1 MKLEEILSNYGGK
14 VPNISWDY
22 DTDAI
27 DGIRN
32 NEKIARAAIDDS
44 IEALQNN
51 DLDRFYECQDYFY
64 EVCNNLSGHPWGQST
79 KTELEKYR
87 DDGITKI
94 GIERFEKKQQE
105 YNELPDT
112 ISDEELKEKIAELNQ
127 MASIFNTKGC
137 EEAYTNAWNNLG
149 EIVSRRLQQLG
160 NQYDSAIQHIEYP
173 ENEKKSEEL
182 QYQIEEME
190 KEMFPQDR
198 WFHDRRITEQGI
210 DMPEIMSMIK
220 ACEPYKIVRKQ
231 VLRDG
236 TTKDVTLVGEN
247 FADKERYLRS
257 GMLEGEIQRKTQYLE
272 AKLKILKQHRDI
284 DGNESRINE
293 LESQLEQMQDRFE
306 TLKTG
311 RPNEIG
317 QHHRARIEEEKRIQW
332 QIRIEK
338 ERKLEAEKAAQI
350 EQIYQKYQAELE
362 EIAQEHGRIIENKDK
377 ESAKFQ
383 KIADNYV
390 NTCAG
395 FPDNQSVS
403 SEEIKKWMD
412 IIVDEIA
419 RKSNEVE
426 RVEKIQSDISDQID
440 SVKKLLEKREK
451 TLTWEEKKDIAYANG
466 YGISSLDE
474 KALLRIIDKKIFEL
488 RGKVK
493 KQPRFIV
500 TEEEYQKEEELEDF
514 KKEIQ
519 HREEQREAEEQRKQE
534 EEAQRKAEE
543 QRKQE
548 EEAQREAEEQ
558 RKQEEE
564 AQGEAEEQR
573 KQEEEAQRKAE
584 EQRKQEEEAQRKAE
598 EQRKQ
603 EEEAQRKIN
612 EQIRQE
618 MQKSSKTY
626 EQPEEEKSKP
636 REEDIRDTVENEK
649 LPQKSEEQRISV
661 NLWMNRFNNWYNSL
675 NRLSQKAKTKVIQ
688 MKKDI
693 VDAIREKMQKTKE
706 NEKSQDAQDE
716 ER

>member
-22 DTDAI
+22 DIDAI

-32 NEKIARAAIDDS
+32 NEKIARAAIDAL

-64 EVCNNLSGHPWGQST
+64 EVCHNLSGHPWGEST

-87 DDGITKI
+87 NDGISKI
-94 GIERFEKKQQE
+94 GIERFEKKKQE

-112 ISDEELKEKIAELNQ
+112 ISDEELKEKIAELNK

-137 EEAYTNAWNNLG
+137 DEAYTNAWNDLG
-149 EIVSRRLQQLG
+149 RIVSRRLQRLG
-160 NQYDSAIQHIEYP
+160 SQYDSAMQHIEYP

-182 QYQIEEME
+182 QHQIEEME

-220 ACEPYKIVRKQ
+220 ACEPYKIVRKE

-236 TTKDVTLVGEN
+236 TTKDVTQVVDN
-247 FADKERYLRS
+247 SWNKERYLKS

-311 RPNEIG
+311 RPNEVG

-403 SEEIKKWMD
+403 SEETKKWMD

-426 RVEKIQSDISDQID
+426 RVEKIQSDISNQID
-440 SVKKLLEKREK
+440 SVRKLLEKREK
-451 TLTWEEKKDIAYANG
+451 TLTWEEKRDIAYANG

-543 QRKQE
+543 QK
-548 EEAQREAEEQ
+548 
-558 RKQEEE
+558 
-564 AQGEAEEQR
+564 
-573 KQEEEAQRKAE
+573 
-584 EQRKQEEEAQRKAE
+584 
-598 EQRKQ
+598 KQ
-603 EEEAQRKIN
+603 EEEAQRKID
-612 EQIRQE
+612 EQIRLE
-618 MQKSSKTY
+618 MEKSSKTY

-675 NRLSQKAKTKVIQ
+675 NRLSQKVKTKVIQ

>member
-1 MKLEEILSNYGGK
+1 MKLEELLSNYGGK
-14 VPNISWDY
+14 VPNISWEY
-22 DTDAI
+22 GNNAI

-51 DLDRFYECQDYFY
+51 DLDRFYKCQDYFY
-64 EVCNNLSGHPWGQST
+64 KVCNNLSGHPWGQST

-87 DDGITKI
+87 DDGIAKI

-105 YNELPDT
+105 YNELSDT
-112 ISDEELKEKIAELNQ
+112 ISDEELKGKIAELNQ
-127 MASIFNTKGC
+127 MASIFNPKGC
-137 EEAYTNAWNNLG
+137 EESYTNARNNLG
-149 EIVSRRLQQLG
+149 EIVSRRLQRLE
-160 NQYDSAIQHIEYP
+160 NQYDSAMQHIEYP
-173 ENEKKSEEL
+173 ENEKRSEEL
-182 QYQIEEME
+182 QHQIEEME

-198 WFHDRRITEQGI
+198 LFHDRRITEQGI

-220 ACEPYKIVRKQ
+220 ACEPYKSVRKQ
-231 VLRDG
+231 GIRDG
-236 TTKDVTLVGEN
+236 TAKDVTQVVEN
-247 FADKERYLRS
+247 SINKKIYLEN
-257 GMLEGEIQRKTQYLE
+257 GVLDGEIQRKTQYLE

-311 RPNEIG
+311 RPNEVG

-332 QIRIEK
+332 RIRIEK

-362 EIAQEHGRIIENKDK
+362 EIAQEHGRTIENKDK

-403 SEEIKKWMD
+403 SEETKKWMD
-412 IIVDEIA
+412 IIVDEIT

-426 RVEKIQSDISDQID
+426 RVEKIQSDISNQID
-440 SVKKLLEKREK
+440 SVRKLLEKREK
-451 TLTWEEKKDIAYANG
+451 TLTWEEKRDIAYANG

-488 RGKVK
+488 REKVK

-500 TEEEYQKEEELEDF
+500 TEEEYQKEEELENF
-514 KKEIQ
+514 KNEIQ

-534 EEAQRKAEE
+534 DETQRMAEE
-543 QRKQE
+543 QKKQE
-548 EEAQREAEEQ
+548 EEM
-558 RKQEEE
+558 
-564 AQGEAEEQR
+564 
-573 KQEEEAQRKAE
+573 QRKAE

-598 EQRKQ
+598 EQSKQEEEAQRMVEEQRKQEEEAQRNAEEQRKQ
-603 EEEAQRKIN
+603 EEEAQRKID
-612 EQIRQE
+612 EQIRLE
-618 MQKSSKTY
+618 MKKSSKTY

-649 LPQKSEEQRISV
+649 LPQKREDQRISV

-706 NEKSQDAQDE
+706 NEKRQDVQDE

>member
-32 NEKIARAAIDDS
+32 NEKIARVAIDAL

-64 EVCNNLSGHPWGQST
+64 EVCHNLSGHPWGEST

-87 DDGITKI
+87 NDGISKI
-94 GIERFEKKQQE
+94 GIERFEKKKQE

-112 ISDEELKEKIAELNQ
+112 ISDEELKEKIAELNK

-137 EEAYTNAWNNLG
+137 DEAYTNAWNDLG
-149 EIVSRRLQQLG
+149 RIVSRRLQQLG

-210 DMPEIMSMIK
+210 DMPEIMNMIK

-390 NTCAG
+390 NTCAS

-403 SEEIKKWMD
+403 SEETKKWMD

-451 TLTWEEKKDIAYANG
+451 TLTWEEKRDIAYANG

-474 KALLRIIDKKIFEL
+474 KALLSIIDKKIFEL

-519 HREEQREAEEQRKQE
+519 HREEQREAEEQKKQ

-548 EEAQREAEEQ
+548 EEAQRMAEEQ

-564 AQGEAEEQR
+564 T
-573 KQEEEAQRKAE
+573 
-584 EQRKQEEEAQRKAE
+584 QRKAE

-603 EEEAQRKIN
+603 EEEAQRKID
-612 EQIRQE
+612 EQIRLE
-618 MQKSSKTY
+618 MKKSSKTY

-675 NRLSQKAKTKVIQ
+675 NRLSQKVKTKVIQ

>member
-112 ISDEELKEKIAELNQ
+112 ISDEELKEKIAELNK

-137 EEAYTNAWNNLG
+137 DEAYTNAWNDLG
-149 EIVSRRLQQLG
+149 RIVSRRLQQLG

-210 DMPEIMSMIK
+210 DMPEIMNMIK

-390 NTCAG
+390 NTCAS

-403 SEEIKKWMD
+403 SEETKKWMD

-440 SVKKLLEKREK
+440 SVRKLLEKREK
-451 TLTWEEKKDIAYANG
+451 TLTWEEKRDIAYANG

-474 KALLRIIDKKIFEL
+474 KALLSIIDKKIFEL

-519 HREEQREAEEQRKQE
+519 HREEQREAEEQKKQ
-534 EEAQRKAEE
+534 
-543 QRKQE
+543 
-548 EEAQREAEEQ
+548 
-558 RKQEEE
+558 
-564 AQGEAEEQR
+564 
-573 KQEEEAQRKAE
+573 EEAQRKAE

-603 EEEAQRKIN
+603 EEEAQRKID
-612 EQIRQE
+612 EQIRLE
-618 MQKSSKTY
+618 MEKSSKTY
-626 EQPEEEKSKP
+626 EQPEEKSKP

-675 NRLSQKAKTKVIQ
+675 NRLSQKVKTKVIQ

>member
-1 MKLEEILSNYGGK
+1 ML
-14 VPNISWDY
+14 
-22 DTDAI
+22 
-27 DGIRN
+27 
-32 NEKIARAAIDDS
+32 
-44 IEALQNN
+44 
-51 DLDRFYECQDYFY
+51 
-64 EVCNNLSGHPWGQST
+64 
-79 KTELEKYR
+79 
-87 DDGITKI
+87 
-94 GIERFEKKQQE
+94 
-105 YNELPDT
+105 
-112 ISDEELKEKIAELNQ
+112 LN
-127 MASIFNTKGC
+127 
-137 EEAYTNAWNNLG
+137 
-149 EIVSRRLQQLG
+149 
-160 NQYDSAIQHIEYP
+160 
-173 ENEKKSEEL
+173 
-182 QYQIEEME
+182 
-190 KEMFPQDR
+190 
-198 WFHDRRITEQGI
+198 
-210 DMPEIMSMIK
+210 
-220 ACEPYKIVRKQ
+220 
-231 VLRDG
+231 
-236 TTKDVTLVGEN
+236 
-247 FADKERYLRS
+247 
-257 GMLEGEIQRKTQYLE
+257 
-272 AKLKILKQHRDI
+272 
-284 DGNESRINE
+284 
-293 LESQLEQMQDRFE
+293 
-306 TLKTG
+306 
-311 RPNEIG
+311 
-317 QHHRARIEEEKRIQW
+317 
-332 QIRIEK
+332 
-338 ERKLEAEKAAQI
+338 
-350 EQIYQKYQAELE
+350 
-362 EIAQEHGRIIENKDK
+362 
-377 ESAKFQ
+377 
-383 KIADNYV
+383 
-390 NTCAG
+390 
-395 FPDNQSVS
+395 
-403 SEEIKKWMD
+403 
-412 IIVDEIA
+412 
-419 RKSNEVE
+419 
-426 RVEKIQSDISDQID
+426 
-440 SVKKLLEKREK
+440 
-451 TLTWEEKKDIAYANG
+451 
-466 YGISSLDE
+466 DE

-564 AQGEAEEQR
+564 VQR
-573 KQEEEAQRKAE
+573 E
-584 EQRKQEEEAQRKAE
+584 AE

>member
-32 NEKIARAAIDDS
+32 NEKIARVAIDAL

-64 EVCNNLSGHPWGQST
+64 EVCHNLSGHPWGEST

-87 DDGITKI
+87 NDGISKI
-94 GIERFEKKQQE
+94 GIERFEKKKQE

-112 ISDEELKEKIAELNQ
+112 ISDEELKEKIAELNK

-137 EEAYTNAWNNLG
+137 DEAYTNAWNDLG
-149 EIVSRRLQQLG
+149 RIVSRRLQQLG

-210 DMPEIMSMIK
+210 DMPEIMNMIK

-390 NTCAG
+390 NTCAS

-403 SEEIKKWMD
+403 SEETKKWMD

-451 TLTWEEKKDIAYANG
+451 TLTWEEKRDIAYANG

-474 KALLRIIDKKIFEL
+474 KALLSIIDKKIFEL

-519 HREEQREAEEQRKQE
+519 HREEQREAEEQKKQ
-534 EEAQRKAEE
+534 
-543 QRKQE
+543 
-548 EEAQREAEEQ
+548 
-558 RKQEEE
+558 
-564 AQGEAEEQR
+564 
-573 KQEEEAQRKAE
+573 
-584 EQRKQEEEAQRKAE
+584 EEAQRKAE

-603 EEEAQRKIN
+603 EEEAQRKID
-612 EQIRQE
+612 EQIRLE
-618 MQKSSKTY
+618 MKKSSKTY

-675 NRLSQKAKTKVIQ
+675 NRLSQKVKTKVIQ

>member
-112 ISDEELKEKIAELNQ
+112 ISDEELKEKIAELNK

-137 EEAYTNAWNNLG
+137 DEAYTNAWNDLG
-149 EIVSRRLQQLG
+149 RIVSRRLQQLG

-210 DMPEIMSMIK
+210 DMPEIMNMIK

-332 QIRIEK
+332 RIRIEK

-390 NTCAG
+390 NTCAS

-403 SEEIKKWMD
+403 SEETKKWMD

-440 SVKKLLEKREK
+440 SVRKLLEKREK
-451 TLTWEEKKDIAYANG
+451 TLTWEEKRDIAYANG

-474 KALLRIIDKKIFEL
+474 KALLSIIDKKIFEL

-519 HREEQREAEEQRKQE
+519 HREEQREAEEQKKQ
-534 EEAQRKAEE
+534 
-543 QRKQE
+543 
-548 EEAQREAEEQ
+548 
-558 RKQEEE
+558 
-564 AQGEAEEQR
+564 
-573 KQEEEAQRKAE
+573 EEAQRKAE

-603 EEEAQRKIN
+603 EEEAQRKID
-612 EQIRQE
+612 EQIRLE
-618 MQKSSKTY
+618 MEKSSKTY
-626 EQPEEEKSKP
+626 EQPEEKSKP

-675 NRLSQKAKTKVIQ
+675 NRLSQKVKTKVIQ

-693 VDAIREKMQKTKE
+693 VDAIRENMQKTKE